1 MTTATKEYKVVGTR
15 PIRHD
20 GADKVTGRAVYG
32 ADMNLPGMIY
42 GKVLRSPHA
51 HARILSIDTSRAEAH
66 PDARA
71 IATNTDFA
79 PSAPVGPIAVLGKMP
94 SDNILARDK
103 VLYKGHAIVAV
114 AAVSPHA
121 AEEILSL
128 IEVEYEVLSAY
139 TSVEESMADDALPL
153 HDTWP
158 NNPDL
163 PGSART
169 SPHSTS
175 TALATPTQDSLRPT
189 GFSSA
194 STVLRPSTRD
204 TSSLR
209 TPPRG
214 GAPTVG

>member
-1 MTTATKEYKVVGTR
+1 
-15 PIRHD
+15 
-20 GADKVTGRAVYG
+20 
-32 ADMNLPGMIY
+32 MNLPGMIF

-66 PDARA
+66 PEVRA
-71 IATNTDFA
+71 IATCADFA
-79 PSAPVGPIAVLGKMP
+79 PSNPVGPIAVLGQMP
-94 SDNILARDK
+94 RDNILARNK
-103 VLYKGHAIVAV
+103 VLYKGHAIAAV

-128 IEVEYEVLSAY
+128 IDVEYEVLPAY
-139 TSVEESMADDALPL
+139 TNIEDSMAEDAVPL

-163 PGSART
+163 PGGANVAALDQFRFGDPT
-169 SPHSTS
+169 PDSP
-175 TALATPTQDSLRPT
+175 RPT
-189 GFSSA
+189 RFSSGSIA
-194 STVLRPSTRD
+194 PRPSTRD

-214 GAPTVG
+214 GRPTDG